1 MLDQSFDLS
10 NINDQTACNLCFSIF
25 PGAETILHKLA
36 KGNSSNAKDQILVV
50 NLTTKLFEKC
60 EGGTEEEILGMEKK
74 TPLKIPILED
84 WYGITPLDY
93 ALGSPAQEGFVG
105 IFNEKKDTPKKASSL
120 SGGEQ
125 SVNQETVNIS
135 MAAII
140 F

>member
-25 PGAETILHKLA
+25 PGAETMLHKLA

-60 EGGTEEEILGMEKK
+60 EGGTEEEILGMEKR

-120 SGGEQ
+120 SGG
-125 SVNQETVNIS
+125 
-135 MAAII
+135 
-140 F
+140 